1 MVPRRHGCRHERA
14 FTLIEMMVVVALVAL
29 LVSLSAPSI
38 RRLIDTQR
46 VNSTH
51 SQVLTDLQ
59 FARSEAAARNAL
71 VRVTFRSNASTSCYT
86 IYTYDPNIAG
96 ALSRC
101 NCLATPACTAVG
113 SNEIKVVSVPSDT
126 GVLIRPGAMM
136 PIEFAFEPVTGA
148 LYKIP
153 TDFFTPP
160 LNQYVLETSIDAE
173 RKLRATIALSGRPT
187 VCAPA
192 GSKMQAAACP

>member
-1 MVPRRHGCRHERA
+1 MGQVRHRG
-14 FTLIEMMVVVALVAL
+14 FTLVELMVVVALVVVL
-29 LVSLSAPSI
+29 ISLSAPSI

-46 VNSTH
+46 VNSTNA
-51 SQVLTDLQ
+51 QLVTDLQ
-59 FARSEAAARNAL
+59 FARSEAATRNAL
-71 VRVTFRSNASTSCYT
+71 VRLTFRSNASTSCYT
-86 IYTYDPNIAG
+86 IYTYNPNISG

-101 NCLATPACTAVG
+101 NCLLTPACTAVG
-113 SNEIKVVSVPSDT
+113 STEIRTVSVPSDT

-160 LNQYVLETSIDAE
+160 LNQYVLDTSIDAE
-173 RKLRATIALSGRPT
+173 RKLRTTIALSGRPT

-192 GSKMQAAACP
+192 GSKMQAPACP